1 MSQIPL
7 IGPGTYLIFGIIL
20 APVYGMLL
28 AWYFG
33 DPIDKTRWRLGVGAL
48 VGITTALWGGMYVFT
63 VFIGVIF
70 F

>member
-1 MSQIPL
+1 MTALPL

-20 APVYGMLL
+20 VPVYGMLL

-33 DPIDKTRWRLGVGAL
+33 DPIDRTRWWLGVGYV
-48 VGITTALWGGMYVFT
+48 VGITTALWGGLLALT
-63 VFIGVIF
+63 LLIGVIF